1 MNLSELTENSGK
13 QLVIIYPG
21 RFHPFHIG
29 HGKVYKYLKQKY
41 SNAKVFIST
50 SGKVDGDRSPF
61 TFDEK
66 KKMMMLAGVD
76 GSAIVQTKSPYQSVE
91 IMERFDQNTTVM
103 VFAVSEKD
111 MAEDPRFDFSGGIK
125 LKKNGEPA
133 YLQKWN
139 GLEDAET
146 FGTRGYIATTP
157 TFPFEVLGQKINSAS
172 QIRNMIV
179 NSDDTKLTQMLQ
191 DLYNI
196 TDVPQDV
203 IELFKTKIGN
213 KDAMNENWDEDSFS
227 KFLTENVIEE
237 NTMKRNILQA
247 ISEGKS
253 PHKKGTK
260 KYNAHMAAMHAESI
274 DEEFDKKVEEVME
287 LKKTNEW
294 VQDSPA
300 QGFSGQER
308 NFIQEL
314 CLRMDGISKTP
325 NGLQWQGKSK
335 TWDEGNVLSD
345 KGKLTTVM
353 LWAKRNL
360 DDLYDRMGSEFKV
373 YSDGNDKGES
383 GRGQSD
389 GNQIIQNIIKKI
401 GKIGEPMKTNEEQL
415 DEILPAL
422 GVAAAAGAV
431 GTAAYKGGKALHKWM
446 SNKNS
451 KMPGSGMAKDAETAL
466 SNRKT
471 QMNKNL
477 GTLKNESESKE
488 RPYIVFHATKG
499 SYQTHAT
506 SSYDAAKNAAKYW
519 KLKSTAGIT
528 PKLADVEHVAENAY
542 HNEQH
547 EMLEYIHHV
556 LQECGDGNMDITMV
570 EQALEYVEEIREQ
583 HFNTDGSTKSES
595 VNEEEVTVDNEGNI
609 AGYLDTIDEYVLML
623 FKNKELPLAH
633 KNEVA
638 YRIQNAVDD
647 IRTRELGLK
656 PSNVRASYANESESV
671 NEHEMSLLGK
681 VARQMEADAH
691 SGDYTAIEEL
701 LHNVTEDEMEAFLS
715 DHRSSNEWDE
725 SVNEAPDHEVSM
737 ARKDVSRLAKYS
749 SELEQ
754 MLSNVSE
761 EEGLQGWVQAKITK
775 AVDYISSVKHYMEA
789 ATIDEAKLDE
799 FGPDERYTKIG
810 NNTMIANKKTGSV
823 SSTLSLGGDKTA
835 TVNNHFNKDG
845 SQGQVKASGTV
856 NGVKFKASNNING
869 TAPKASASMRGITI
883 NSSKKPK
890 VNEAPMS
897 GDYANVYYDYSEGFY
912 MIDVYKD
919 GKKVE
924 EYDDYI
930 GAMEEGNPIK
940 DKFLELVKKAGLEP
954 EGLNLIS
961 TGGDEPDEYG
971 VFKNGKFNWDKNSE
985 VTEDTIDVTP
995 AGYGPDDY
1003 DEKDVPPEAHN
1014 GDLEM
1019 MQDSYKYNEDRN
1031 NHSENILMLAQAFG
1045 DRGEIKA
1052 VEGLLK
1058 IIKRQGY
1065 TTPEQSDMM
1074 YKAIHKKYY
1083 KKLFPETETEGNK
1096 FSGELEKAKIDG
1108 KKSFD
1113 VDGKTYKVKEALSKL
1128 LDSQKTNEAGIM
1140 HYSDAKGTTEYKEGQ
1155 KAAKNGEPYD
1165 SNPYSGAEKLRWS
1178 KGHNE
1183 WRHANKR
1190 KKGEPNFG
1198 AKGQFEGKK

>member
-66 KKMMMLAGVD
+66 KKMMMLAGVN
-76 GSAIVQTKSPYQSVE
+76 GNAIVQTKSPYQSVE
-91 IMERFDQNTTVM
+91 IMERFDKDTTVV

-133 YLQKWN
+133 YMQKWN

-314 CLRMDGISKTP
+314 CLRMDGVSKSP
-325 NGLQWQGKSK
+325 EGLKWMGKSK

-353 LWAKRNL
+353 LWAKKNIG
-360 DDLYDRMGSEFKV
+360 DLYDKMGSEFKV
-373 YSDGNDKGES
+373 YSDGNDIIGRS

-389 GNQIIQNIIKKI
+389 GNQIMQNIIKKI

-583 HFNTDGSTKSES
+583 HFDDEGNTKSE
-595 VNEEEVTVDNEGNI
+595 G
-609 AGYLDTIDEYVLML
+609 
-623 FKNKELPLAH
+623 
-633 KNEVA
+633 
-638 YRIQNAVDD
+638 
-647 IRTRELGLK
+647 
-656 PSNVRASYANESESV
+656 
-671 NEHEMSLLGK
+671 
-681 VARQMEADAH
+681 
-691 SGDYTAIEEL
+691 
-701 LHNVTEDEMEAFLS
+701 
-715 DHRSSNEWDE
+715 
-725 SVNEAPDHEVSM
+725 VNEAPDHEVSM

-789 ATIDEAKLDE
+789 ATIDETKINE

-823 SSTLSLGGDKTA
+823 SSTLKLGGDKYA
-835 TVNNHFNKDG
+835 TVNNHLNKDG
-845 SQGQVKASGTV
+845 SAGKMAVSGTIGGMKMKASNQADGKSPKLSV
-856 NGVKFKASNNING
+856 NGVNVPVNA
-869 TAPKASASMRGITI
+869 
-883 NSSKKPK
+883 SKKPK

-924 EYDDYI
+924 EYDDYM

-1031 NHSENILMLAQAFG
+1031 NHSENILMLVQAFG
-1045 DRGEIKA
+1045 DRDEIKA

-1083 KKLFPETETEGNK
+1083 KQLFPETEAEGNK

>member
-314 CLRMDGISKTP
+314 CLRMDGVSKSP
-325 NGLQWQGKSK
+325 EGLKWMGKSK

-353 LWAKRNL
+353 LWAKKNIG
-360 DDLYDRMGSEFKV
+360 DLYDKMGSEFKV
-373 YSDGNDKGES
+373 YSDGNDIIGRS

-389 GNQIIQNIIKKI
+389 GNQIMQNIIKKI

-583 HFNTDGSTKSES
+583 HFDDEGNTKSEG
-595 VNEEEVTVDNEGNI
+595 VNE
-609 AGYLDTIDEYVLML
+609 AGGYYTQPVYDMIKQHGYSKVMHELLSSLDADV
-623 FKNKELPLAH
+623 
-633 KNEVA
+633 
-638 YRIQNAVDD
+638 IQNF
-647 IRTRELGLK
+647 I
-656 PSNVRASYANESESV
+656 NRADFEESV
-671 NEHEMSLLGK
+671 EINEDHNIGILK
-681 VARQMEADAH
+681 AVARQMEADAH
-691 SGDYTAIEEL
+691 NGDFTAIDEL
-701 LHNVTEDEMEAFLS
+701 LQNVSEEEMKAFLS
-715 DHRSSNEWDE
+715 DHRSSNEWPEE

-775 AVDYISSVKHYMEA
+775 AADYISSVKHYMEA

-799 FGPDERYTKIG
+799 FGPDERYIRTG
-810 NNTMIANKKTGSV
+810 NTITYANSKTGSV
-823 SSTLSLGGDKTA
+823 RSNLNLGGDKNVR
-835 TVNNHFNKDG
+835 VNNHFNADG

-856 NGVKFKASNNING
+856 GGMKFKASNQVNG
-869 TAPKASASMRGITI
+869 KTPKASVNGVNILPVNA
-883 NSSKKPK
+883 SKKPK

-897 GDYANVYYDYSEGFY
+897 GDYANVYYDYSESFY

-919 GKKVE
+919 DKKVE

-1083 KKLFPETETEGNK
+1083 KQLFPETEAEGNK

>member
-76 GSAIVQTKSPYQSVE
+76 GSAIVRTKSPYQSVE

-314 CLRMDGISKTP
+314 CLRMDGVSKSP
-325 NGLQWQGKSK
+325 EGLKWMGKSK

-353 LWAKRNL
+353 LWAKKNIG
-360 DDLYDRMGSEFKV
+360 DLYDKMGSEFKV
-373 YSDGNDKGES
+373 YSDGNDIIGRS

-389 GNQIIQNIIKKI
+389 GNQIMQNIIKKI

-506 SSYDAAKNAAKYW
+506 SSYGAAKNAAKYW

-583 HFNTDGSTKSES
+583 HFDDEGNTKSE
-595 VNEEEVTVDNEGNI
+595 G
-609 AGYLDTIDEYVLML
+609 
-623 FKNKELPLAH
+623 
-633 KNEVA
+633 
-638 YRIQNAVDD
+638 
-647 IRTRELGLK
+647 
-656 PSNVRASYANESESV
+656 
-671 NEHEMSLLGK
+671 
-681 VARQMEADAH
+681 
-691 SGDYTAIEEL
+691 
-701 LHNVTEDEMEAFLS
+701 
-715 DHRSSNEWDE
+715 
-725 SVNEAPDHEVSM
+725 VNEAGG
-737 ARKDVSRLAKYS
+737 Y
-749 SELEQ
+749 
-754 MLSNVSE
+754 
-761 EEGLQGWVQAKITK
+761 
-775 AVDYISSVKHYMEA
+775 
-789 ATIDEAKLDE
+789 
-799 FGPDERYTKIG
+799 YTQPVYD
-810 NNTMIANKKTGSV
+810 MIKQHGY
-823 SSTLSLGGDKTA
+823 
-835 TVNNHFNKDG
+835 
-845 SQGQVKASGTV
+845 
-856 NGVKFKASNNING
+856 
-869 TAPKASASMRGITI
+869 
-883 NSSKKPK
+883 PK
-890 VNEAPMS
+890 VMHRLLSALDADVIQDFISRESDLNEAVNKADIL
-897 GDYANVYYDYSEGFY
+897 GDNYANVYYDYSESFY

-961 TGGDEPDEYG
+961 TGGEEPDEYG
-971 VFKNGKFNWDKNSE
+971 VFKNGKFNWDKNVNE
-985 VTEDTIDVTP
+985 NWKDVTP

-1003 DEKDVPPEAHN
+1003 DEKDVAPEDHG
-1014 GDLEM
+1014 GDLKK
-1019 MQDSYKYNEDRN
+1019 MQDTYKHNEDRN

-1058 IIKRQGY
+1058 IIKRQGH
-1065 TTPEQSDMM
+1065 TTPEQSEMM

-1083 KKLFPETETEGNK
+1083 KQLFPETETEGNK

-1128 LDSQKTNEAGIM
+1128 IDKQKI
-1140 HYSDAKGTTEYKEGQ
+1140 
-1155 KAAKNGEPYD
+1155 
-1165 SNPYSGAEKLRWS
+1165 
-1178 KGHNE
+1178 
-1183 WRHANKR
+1183 
-1190 KKGEPNFG
+1190 
-1198 AKGQFEGKK
+1198 

>member
-583 HFNTDGSTKSES
+583 HFDDEGNTKSES

-715 DHRSSNEWDE
+715 DHRSSNEWPEE

-789 ATIDEAKLDE
+789 ATIDEAKLD
-799 FGPDERYTKIG
+799 
-810 NNTMIANKKTGSV
+810 
-823 SSTLSLGGDKTA
+823 
-835 TVNNHFNKDG
+835 
-845 SQGQVKASGTV
+845 
-856 NGVKFKASNNING
+856 
-869 TAPKASASMRGITI
+869 
-883 NSSKKPK
+883 
-890 VNEAPMS
+890 EAPMS